1 LLNSIFKYFVEQR
14 YEFIKWIEIGKEIY
28 ELLRLRTPPVG
39 VVFSE
44 KDEVPEDAFV
54 PSKYGVQIA
63 VCQAIA
69 FARFTGR
76 TVAMKY
82 EDFACPPSIIFYGL
96 AKGDLKEILVE
107 AGWIK
112 DAECKV
118 DEDSLPKGKY
128 KTFIFGDLT
137 RMKMEPQAILV
148 FGKPAQIGRLIQA
161 RTYYGGKVRAELI
174 SKAASC
180 FEALNPAMNGDV
192 AISIPGAGDRVFSSI
207 GEDEMIFSMPYGWL
221 EKIVEGLK
229 NAGKGA
235 NISYPVT
242 PFVLFTPRFPK
253 SYKEA
258 QQKFEKI

>member
-1 LLNSIFKYFVEQR
+1 M
-14 YEFIKWIEIGKEIY
+14 KWIETGKEIF

-44 KDEVPEDAFV
+44 KDEVPEGAFV
-54 PSKYGVQIA
+54 PSEYGVPMA

-69 FARFTGR
+69 YARFTGR
-76 TVAMKY
+76 TVAVRY
-82 EDFACPPSIIFYGL
+82 QDFACPPSMIIYGL
-96 AKGDLKEILVE
+96 VKGDLKEILVK
-107 AGWIK
+107 AKWIK

-118 DEDSLPKGKY
+118 DEEFLPKGKY

-137 RMKMEPQAILV
+137 KMQVEPQAVLI

-161 RTYYGGKVRAELI
+161 KTYFGGKVKAELF

-180 FEALNPAMNGDV
+180 FEALGPAMNGEV

-207 GEDEMIFSMPYGWL
+207 GEDEMIFSMPYEWMD
-221 EKIVEGLK
+221 KIVEGLK

-242 PFVLFTPRFPK
+242 PFMFFTPRFPK
-253 SYKEA
+253 IYREV
-258 QQKFEKI
+258 QEKFEKL